1 MGKIYGNGIYDGI
14 VIGTPFF
21 EKDKKIDIVS
31 YKIENIEQELE
42 RYDNAIKMARKKLY
56 SLIDDLK
63 NKVDKKDL
71 QILYVHYEMLEDP
84 MITEEI
90 KKIIKR
96 DKKNSESVVKSV
108 IGEYIKIF
116 EKKSNPMYQQRVADI
131 KDIRD
136 RIILALTE
144 GEDYYKEVEGKII
157 ITKEMFP
164 STLLDLVNRGIHIKG
179 LIMEYSGL
187 TSHVAI
193 LAKSLEIPTFMGGKN
208 LFSIN
213 WSDEIILD
221 TYSSKAMII
230 NNPNE
235 ETINK
240 YKKLK
245 EITSKEKE
253 EIEKSINCPSV
264 TLDNIKINLEFN
276 AGQIIDEKL
285 LKRVNP
291 DGIGLLR
298 TEILYMERESLPEE
312 DEEIE
317 FYKNIFDS
325 LGKDKPITIRTL
337 DIGADKRL
345 PYCSM
350 IREENPSL
358 GERGIRFT
366 LNHQEI
372 LKRQLRAIFRTAYDH
387 EVKVM
392 HPMVSTIEEIK
403 KVRLVIEEVKKEL
416 EEEGKK
422 FRSDIDTGI
431 MVEVPSVIFMA
442 EELADELD
450 FFSIGTNDLT
460 QYILATDRFSQKEN
474 YLYDYYNPAVI
485 RAINMVATVANKK
498 NKKVSVCGEM
508 AGELI
513 GIVIL
518 LSFGIK
524 NLSMSKTFIPRARNI
539 IRKIKFNDMKE
550 LKDKIIKAKDSE
562 EVKEIA
568 REFIKNL

>member
-1 MGKIYGNGIYDGI
+1 MEKIYGNGIYDGI

-208 LFSIN
+208 LFSIK

-325 LGKDKPITIRTL
+325 LGKDKSITIRTL

-403 KVRLVIEEVKKEL
+403 KVRLIIEEIKKEL
-416 EEEGKK
+416 EAEGKK

-442 EELADELD
+442 DELADELD

-485 RAINMVATVANKK
+485 RAINMIATVANKK

-539 IRKIKFNDMKE
+539 IRKIKFNDMEE
-550 LKDKIIKAKDSE
+550 LKSRIITAKDSE

>member
-1 MGKIYGNGIYDGI
+1 MEKIYGNGIYDGI

-208 LFSIN
+208 LFSIK

-285 LKRVNP
+285 LKKVNP

-325 LGKDKPITIRTL
+325 LGKDKSITIRTL

-403 KVRLVIEEVKKEL
+403 KVRLIIEEIKKEL
-416 EEEGKK
+416 EAEGKK

-442 EELADELD
+442 DELADELD

-485 RAINMVATVANKK
+485 RAINMIATVANKK

-539 IRKIKFNDMKE
+539 IRKIKFNDMEE
-550 LKDKIIKAKDSE
+550 LKSRIITAKDSE